1 MEFGQSRFL
10 VSSPAG
16 HASWPLASLVSAWLL
31 GLAVA
36 TGFLVARSASSP
48 TAAAK
53 RTQCMSVYPCPMYS
67 TSTVRGCPHATASIS
82 APPRSGDAEGGLTE
96 SERGLWVSM
105 SGLSAPTSFCHTP
118 VRLAA
123 GSLTA
128 GHSRRARTRARARAR
143 EIVNERVHMHP
154 SPLITADEG
163 RPTPASSHALVHFV
177 AAAVCDGM
185 SESRSRIHGRGHVA
199 CNEHGAVHGRRE
211 NGARASVCVGFA
223 ECRALQYGMSH
234 F

>member
-10 VSSPAG
+10 VWSPAG

-36 TGFLVARSASSP
+36 SGFLVARVASSP

-53 RTQCMSVYPCPMYS
+53 RTECMSVSPC
-67 TSTVRGCPHATASIS
+67 TVPLLYAVVRMLQHPS
-82 APPRSGDAEGGLTE
+82 PPRPAQGTRRGVDRKRARPLGFNVGAVRAHLFLPHPGSAGGC
-96 SERGLWVSM
+96 W
-105 SGLSAPTSFCHTP
+105 
-118 VRLAA
+118 RLAA

-163 RPTPASSHALVHFV
+163 RPTPDSSHALVHFV
-177 AAAVCDGM
+177 AAAVCDGI
-185 SESRSRIHGRGHVA
+185 SESRSRIHGRGHVTSTA
-199 CNEHGAVHGRRE
+199 QR

-223 ECRALQYGMSH
+223 ECRALRYGMSH